1 MLILHYKSFYSE
13 KKVCT
18 REICLGKETNY
29 KGFHSSSSCLMWS
42 RFSSPVKRYGTAVG
56 LGWGLRAVYDN
67 TQVSGKLEASWNKE
81 GPIVQGEGK
90 VTNKDLTIEGS
101 YGQSEGLKG
110 SIEKT
115 NLISDNN
122 VLDVYPV
129 VNDNAVSLSSF
140 TEQLIQASI
149 ILGLTIEIA
158 LIAFF
163 CFFIYSYGISSAY
176 TIFKN
181 KLNSIKDKSVGIP
194 FGSLVVFFIII
205 WLISLQHAFDLT
217 LENSCRN
224 SMEIQKLKDIIEG
237 TYTV

>member
-18 REICLGKETNY
+18 STIRLGKETNY
-29 KGFHSSSSCLMWS
+29 KGFHSSSFCLMCS
-42 RFSSPVKRYGTAVG
+42 RFSSSVKYGTSIG

-110 SIEKT
+110 STEKT
-115 NLISDNN
+115 NFISDNN

-129 VNDNAVSLSSF
+129 VNDNAVS
-140 TEQLIQASI
+140 
-149 ILGLTIEIA
+149 
-158 LIAFF
+158 
-163 CFFIYSYGISSAY
+163 
-176 TIFKN
+176 
-181 KLNSIKDKSVGIP
+181 
-194 FGSLVVFFIII
+194 
-205 WLISLQHAFDLT
+205 
-217 LENSCRN
+217 
-224 SMEIQKLKDIIEG
+224 
-237 TYTV
+237 